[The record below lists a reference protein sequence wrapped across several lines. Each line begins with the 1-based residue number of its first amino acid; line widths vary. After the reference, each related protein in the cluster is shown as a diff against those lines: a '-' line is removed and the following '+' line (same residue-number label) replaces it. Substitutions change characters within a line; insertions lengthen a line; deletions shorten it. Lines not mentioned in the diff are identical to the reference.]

1 MTSQTVVY
9 TVSATIFAILF
20 GELILP
26 ASIGNSPPI
35 LSNPVTFVAM
45 SFYYV
50 VISFIFSIILGKY
63 GTKMALAAFFVYGGI
78 AELILFGNVGDVV
91 GFVFFGCLYIFL
103 FGVPIWLTK
112 KLTVKGQHSET

>member
-45 SFYYV
+45 TFYYV
-50 VISFIFSIILGKY
+50 TISFLFSKILGRY

>member
-45 SFYYV
+45 SFYYD
-50 VISFIFSIILGKY
+50 SFRQCRRCSRIL
-63 GTKMALAAFFVYGGI
+63 
-78 AELILFGNVGDVV
+78 
-91 GFVFFGCLYIFL
+91 VFRRPVHFPVRSSDLDHG
-103 FGVPIWLTK
+103 
-112 KLTVKGQHSET
+112 

>member
-9 TVSATIFAILF
+9 TASATIFAILF

-26 ASIGNSPPI
+26 ASVGNSLPI

-45 SFYYV
+45 TFYYV
-50 VISFIFSIILGKY
+50 TISFLFSKILGKY
-63 GTKMALAAFFVYGGI
+63 GTKMALTAFFVYGGI

-103 FGVPIWLTK
+103 FGVPIRITK
-112 KLTVKGQHSET
+112 KLTVKVHHSET

>member
-45 SFYYV
+45 TLYYV
-50 VISFIFSIILGKY
+50 TISFIFSIILGRY
-63 GTKMALAAFFVYGGI
+63 GTKMVLAAFFVYGGI
-78 AELILFGNVGDVV
+78 AELILFGNVGNVV

-103 FGVPIWLTK
+103 FGVPIWITK
-112 KLTVKGQHSET
+112 KLTVKWQHSET

>member
-26 ASIGNSPPI
+26 ASVGNSLPI
-35 LSNPVTFVAM
+35 LSNPVTFVVM
-45 SFYYV
+45 TFYYV
-50 VISFIFSIILGKY
+50 TISFLFSKILGRY
-63 GTKMALAAFFVYGGI
+63 GTKMALVAFFVYGGI

-103 FGVPIWLTK
+103 FGVPIWITK
-112 KLTVKGQHSET
+112 KLTGEN

>member
-45 SFYYV
+45 TFYYV
-50 VISFIFSIILGKY
+50 TISFLFSKILGRY

-78 AELILFGNVGDVV
+78 AELILFGHVGDVV

>member
-50 VISFIFSIILGKY
+50 AISFIFSIILGKY
-63 GTKMALAAFFVYGGI
+63 GTKMALTAFFVYGGI

-112 KLTVKGQHSET
+112 KLTVKWQHSET